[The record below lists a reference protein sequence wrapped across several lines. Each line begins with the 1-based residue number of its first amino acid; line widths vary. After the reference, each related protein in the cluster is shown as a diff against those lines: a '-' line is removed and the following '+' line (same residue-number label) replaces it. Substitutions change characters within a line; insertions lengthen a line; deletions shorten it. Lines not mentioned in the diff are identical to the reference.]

1 MSVRHCVNGVWYL
14 FFTVFRNIVCY
25 IVSNCVSYV
34 TLFKYLMCET
44 LGLCFVWCDSAFSGM
59 CSRTFYLAMCI

>member
-1 MSVRHCVNGVWYL
+1 MVCGTFFLQYL
-14 FFTVFRNIVCY
+14 GIFVCY

-34 TLFKYLMCET
+34 RLFKYLMCET